1 MYIEQK
7 QGYGKKM
14 DHQIPV
20 SRTMGIVTHQVL
32 LTRMNTQVINFPF
45 IALFYDISPS
55 SFLLFICA
63 PLFQFLFYCSQEKMP
78 TQISHK
84 SSLMFFLVIF
94 WQLILCT
101 LLKKIAIISLAYELR
116 IDITPDMGS
125 IKLFAVVDLG
135 FVFFYIISWETL
147 VGAPMSSSGIFLAA
161 ERLMKERKRIL
172 QFQTNQN
179 KSLCRFDKQ

>member
-1 MYIEQK
+1 MILLSVTLFVRRMYIEQK

-63 PLFQFLFYCSQEKMP
+63 PLFQFLFYYSQEKMP

-84 SSLMFFLVIF
+84 SNVQMFLLVIF
-94 WQLILCT
+94 
-101 LLKKIAIISLAYELR
+101 
-116 IDITPDMGS
+116 
-125 IKLFAVVDLG
+125 
-135 FVFFYIISWETL
+135 
-147 VGAPMSSSGIFLAA
+147 
-161 ERLMKERKRIL
+161 
-172 QFQTNQN
+172 
-179 KSLCRFDKQ
+179 

>member
-1 MYIEQK
+1 MTLLSVMLFVRRMYIEQK

-63 PLFQFLFYCSQEKMP
+63 PLFQFLFHCSQEKMP

-84 SSLMFFLVIF
+84 SNVQMFFACNIF
-94 WQLILCT
+94 TTYFLYIT
-101 LLKKIAIISLAYELR
+101 KIFGINFF
-116 IDITPDMGS
+116 S
-125 IKLFAVVDLG
+125 I
-135 FVFFYIISWETL
+135 
-147 VGAPMSSSGIFLAA
+147 
-161 ERLMKERKRIL
+161 
-172 QFQTNQN
+172 
-179 KSLCRFDKQ
+179 